1 MNNTIDTGAAFDTA
15 LKIIRDTGKR
25 TGSAMATARDYMAS
39 EANIT
44 GACKAMT
51 VLDSE
56 YAALKG
62 DARKASTLKLGIRA
76 FYKNMSTAVSHE
88 RAALRAEIKDEVKE
102 TERLYAAFPFRILRE
117 KGCYI
122 VVTHA
127 EFDAA
132 TTNRRKAGGADE
144 SAEGDET
151 GAADTVKGTDKA
163 AAAIAALEIALAA
176 MTADRDAW
184 MARAMLAEACVADA
198 AKPVRAAKKAAP
210 VKAKSRKAG

>member
-1 MNNTIDTGAAFDTA
+1 MTNAIITSAAFDNA
-15 LKIIRDTGKR
+15 IKLIRDTGKR
-25 TGSAMATARDYMAS
+25 TGSAMAIARGYMQN
-39 EANIT
+39 EEQIT
-44 GACKAMT
+44 GACKAMS

-62 DARKASTLKLGIRA
+62 AARKASTLKIGVRA

-88 RAALRAEIKDEVKE
+88 RAALRVEIKDEIKE
-102 TERLYAAFPFRILRE
+102 LEKLYAAFPFRILRE

-132 TTNRRKAGGADE
+132 TSNRRKSAGTDDTNEGADE
-144 SAEGDET
+144 SDT
-151 GAADTVKGTDKA
+151 GTDTAKGIDKA
-163 AAAIAALEIALAA
+163 AAAIAALESALAE

-184 MARAMLAEACVADA
+184 RTRAKLAEHALKDA
-198 AKPVRAAKKAAP
+198 TKPVRAAKPAKTSKKKAA
-210 VKAKSRKAG
+210 